1 MSSTLVGS
9 SAVLSLCKLFSSFTV
24 EWGAQ
29 RLVYSVDTPVLACAG
44 ALSIM
49 RQALDRR
56 SRSVSMQLEDISYLV
71 LSEQVGKHVP

>member
-29 RLVYSVDTPVLACAG
+29 RLVYSVDTPSWQAFAPCFYDPET
-44 ALSIM
+44 
-49 RQALDRR
+49 RQALMECEGGQGGARAGLQQK
-56 SRSVSMQLEDISYLV
+56 VS
-71 LSEQVGKHVP
+71 